1 MSVSINL
8 AWRKSSFSDV
18 NECVELAW
26 RTSSFSDHIECVEM
40 AWPGD
45 AIFVRDSKHPSG
57 PVLMFEHSRFGRL
70 LASFGR

>member
-1 MSVSINL
+1 MRRRDTTSL

-26 RTSSFSDHIECVEM
+26 
-40 AWPGD
+40 PGD
-45 AIFVRDSKHPSG
+45 VIFVRDSKNPAG

-70 LASFGR
+70 LASLGR